1 MIMHVAR
8 PPTPAPGLAEVQ
20 GLWRRLWLRAP
31 GQEDA
36 TTEVHWLQAG
46 ALHVD
51 LRLPAGLPSDALA
64 PADLDAAG
72 LRAIA
77 RAEGFAGVTSVERGV
92 CTWTRRINWRG
103 PLDGPDVGALFFE
116 DGDLMERG
124 VFADY
129 AELWRRVETPS
140 ALARPTLSA
149 RQLRRA
155 DGQLAI
161 AVRAGDRFL
170 LGRAAPEA
178 LAASGSLA
186 ARLELALSHRHRGAL
201 KRLFDMEFCRGR
213 VTPEGG
219 RIERSTQPGRK
230 GALAFGPDLF
240 SAEETELSA
249 IDFDGTLSWS
259 AWVAV

>member
-1 MIMHVAR
+1 MALAGPVA
-8 PPTPAPGLAEVQ
+8 APGLADVQ
-20 GLWRRLWLRAP
+20 GLWRRLWLRA
-31 GQEDA
+31 GGREDA
-36 TTEVHWLQAG
+36 ATEVHWLQAG

-51 LRLPAGLPSDALA
+51 LRLPEGMPEGARLS
-64 PADLDAAG
+64 DLDAAG
-72 LRAIA
+72 LRAVA

-116 DGDLMERG
+116 GGDLVERG

-140 ALARPTLSA
+140 ALARPVLCA

-161 AVRAGDRFL
+161 VVRAGERFL
-170 LGRAAPEA
+170 MGRGAPEA
-178 LAASGSLA
+178 LAASGPLA

-213 VTPEGG
+213 VTAEGG
-219 RIERSTQPGRK
+219 VVERSTHPGRA
-230 GALAFGPDLF
+230 GRLAFGPTLF
-240 SAEETELSA
+240 SAEEAEISAAEFGGTE
-249 IDFDGTLSWS
+249 SWS
-259 AWVAV
+259 EWVAV